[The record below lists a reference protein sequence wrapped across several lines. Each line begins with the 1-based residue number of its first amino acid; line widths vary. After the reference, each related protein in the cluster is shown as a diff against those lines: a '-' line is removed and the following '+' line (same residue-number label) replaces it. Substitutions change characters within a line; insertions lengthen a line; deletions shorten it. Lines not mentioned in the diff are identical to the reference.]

1 MTGLDNEVQL
11 RAGGLYVLAAG
22 PGCGKTSLA
31 LHAASATTATSR
43 PGQVLFVSL
52 EMKPADIAGILAG
65 RALGIGADH
74 IRNGTLDGGTR
85 DQVVDLAEK
94 WKNGELIVRD
104 SSAGATVDG
113 ICAWSRMRRNAAGGK
128 LALVIID
135 YLQLIDSPDPRATEY
150 QRLSYATRRLKQ
162 MALEIDAPILL
173 LSQLSRD
180 GTKQT
185 RDKEGKTKASPE
197 PRLAD
202 LRGSGSIEQDADAVV
217 ALYRTGEEEGEARPM
232 RALIL
237 KNRRGRQGAIDLLF
251 YGKTQTFTD
260 TYARAD
266 ERMASP
272 PSESEDA
279 FQ

>member
-1 MTGLDNEVQL
+1 MAGLDDEVQL

-31 LHAASATTATSR
+31 LHAASATAAESKS
-43 PGQVLFVSL
+43 GQVLFASM
-52 EMKPADIAGILAG
+52 EMTPADIAGILAG

-85 DQVVDLAEK
+85 DQVVEMAKK
-94 WKNGELIVRD
+94 WKQGGVIFRD
-104 SSAGATVDG
+104 GSSGATADG
-113 ICAWSRMRRNAAGGK
+113 LCAWARAKRNAAGGK
-128 LALVIID
+128 LALVVID
-135 YLQLIDSPDPRATEY
+135 YLQLLDSPDPRATEY

-162 MALEIDAPILL
+162 AALEIDAPILL

-185 RDKEGKTKASPE
+185 RDREGKTKASPE

-260 TYARAD
+260 TYARTD